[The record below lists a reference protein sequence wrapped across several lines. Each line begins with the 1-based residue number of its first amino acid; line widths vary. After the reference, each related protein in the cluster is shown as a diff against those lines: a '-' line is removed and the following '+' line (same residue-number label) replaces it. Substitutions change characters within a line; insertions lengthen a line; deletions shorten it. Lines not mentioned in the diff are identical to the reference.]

1 MDKPLGSMQH
11 IHDWGALAFKQKE
24 ARFRPNKLAARAK
37 KMHLV
42 GYNTTSRSHRLWDPA
57 EPLKITNSAE
67 VSFREKETRGVFS
80 PKVGYG
86 PLSEPGR
93 IIYQPDAAEIHE
105 EEKEEEKEEN
115 ERVESGPPTQQTDLR
130 RSSRTPVPRQVLNLH
145 TTEEAY

>member
-1 MDKPLGSMQH
+1 MGFASLQ
-11 IHDWGALAFKQKE
+11 
-24 ARFRPNKLAARAK
+24 ARGNAVPTQQAGCQGQENASGGLWWAIR
-37 KMHLV
+37 
-42 GYNTTSRSHRLWDPA
+42 RSYRLWDPA
-57 EPLKITNSAE
+57 EPLKISNSAE